1 MQTKALQKKTD
12 RSVGEGIKQGENK
25 SSAVTSEPKNP
36 IKMKDYREIMQMLL
50 LNPDLITYE
59 DFLILQKAIGYREAL
74 ALMEDMRQRKR
85 RKKGGMPENTLGSP
99 TGSRYAQSPVQAK
112 PVTYGELRREVIPWN
127 KQPNEQ
133 SGQNEQKAI
142 QMKQGESS
150 SHANGQVKTNMP
162 AHLREGLEGLSGTDL
177 SDVSVYRDSDK
188 PQKIGALAYTQGSD
202 IYLAPGQEQ
211 HLPHEGWHAV
221 QQKQGRVQ
229 PTLQMKAG
237 VFVNEEA
244 GLEKEADI
252 MGSRALQEGA
262 RSINPG
268 TSSESSPGTSPG
280 TSPENRGQ
288 IQSTLGSGT
297 NTGAWQSL
305 GQSPGNI
312 IQRRPDDPKDNV
324 KEDFDTT
331 VRTERMNLGVGK
343 QSDSIS
349 FKGDDI
355 SWYYI
360 GADVTK
366 LLKSMQTSASGLRS
380 KEAAEAFDIANK
392 PILEKIQHNRKL
404 KLSADKLQLL
414 FLFDPEGVKDYL
426 YGKSETLINDV
437 YKRLTGKEPV
447 YYAKTVT
454 GWEVTD
460 RRPGTWKDIFSEVVS
475 DARVLLTRNDGMPHD
490 LVSLVLP
497 LALTGLVFIGL
508 YGIGL
513 VAEGI
518 AYFGLANTLRMFATG
533 TLSKTLAN
541 MNAQQNSTTNVAK
554 IADEVVALPKDTWV
568 KGWLERGNIID
579 KLRGNGLGH
588 NFPVID
594 KLESNVAVSIKSLDT
609 AAATYQKG
617 SALASKL
624 NSFVYQLS
632 RFDGASFG
640 GKSAFKGVDFSSK
653 ALELVI
659 PDVQLSMEQIQAIIK
674 AKEYASSLGIGFKI
688 IIGK

>member
-25 SSAVTSEPKNP
+25 SSAVASEPKNP

-59 DFLILQKAIGYREAL
+59 DFIILQKAIGYREAL

-85 RKKGGMPENTLGSP
+85 RKKGGMPENTPGSP
-99 TGSRYAQSPVQAK
+99 NGSRYAQSPVQAK
-112 PVTYGELRREVIPWN
+112 PMTYGELRREVIPWN

-133 SGQNEQKAI
+133 SGQNDQKAV
-142 QMKQGESS
+142 QMKQGVSS

-237 VFVNEEA
+237 VSVNEEA

-262 RSINPG
+262 KSISPG
-268 TSSESSPGTSPG
+268 TSSESSPGTNPG

-297 NTGAWQSL
+297 NTVALQSL
-305 GQSPGNI
+305 GQSPGNT

-331 VRTERMNLGVGK
+331 VRTERMNLSVGK

-392 PILEKIQHNRKL
+392 PILEKIQHNRNL

-426 YGKSETLINDV
+426 YGKSETLINEV

-554 IADEVVALPKDTWV
+554 IADEVVALPKDTWL

-594 KLESNVAVSIKSLDT
+594 KLESKVAVSIKSLDT

-674 AKEYASSLGIGFKI
+674 AKEYAGSLGIGFKI

>member
-50 LNPDLITYE
+50 LNPDFITYE
-59 DFLILQKAIGYREAL
+59 DFIILQKAIGYREAL

-85 RKKGGMPENTLGSP
+85 RKKGGMPENALGSP

-177 SDVSVYRDSDK
+177 SDVSVYRDSAK

-237 VFVNEEA
+237 VSVNEEA

-262 RSINPG
+262 RSI
-268 TSSESSPGTSPG
+268 SPGTSPG

-297 NTGAWQSL
+297 NTVALQSL
-305 GQSPGNI
+305 VQSPGNT
-312 IQRRPDDPKDNV
+312 IQRRPDDPKDNA

-349 FKGDDI
+349 FKNDDI

-426 YGKSETLINDV
+426 YGKSETLINEV

-541 MNAQQNSTTNVAK
+541 MNAQQNSATNVAK
-554 IADEVVALPKDTWV
+554 IADEVVALPKDTWL

-640 GKSAFKGVDFSSK
+640 GKSAFKGIDFSSK